1 MSKEADI
8 KVVKIQTCVLK
19 VYIHCDECKRKVK
32 KLLHKI
38 EGVYEIDID
47 AEQGKVTVAGNVD
60 PNTLIKKLQK
70 IKKHAELWPSKGGNP
85 QLNKQLQALQIDNG
99 EGPKGGKPQK
109 GGKDL
114 KGQQQQQQ
122 QQLLQKIK
130 GLKDMKLPQL
140 KDLKLP
146 TKTQKSVKFNLPEDD
161 GDVTDDGFDD
171 YYDDDDMDDGGF
183 DDDDFDMY
191 PNEVKANLKKAAMN
205 QQNPPMGAPKNGK
218 KGGAGDVQVQNKA
231 MVGNTDA
238 KDGNG
243 GKKGGQS
250 QGGGAGVAKSGGKNG
265 GAQDHKNGGNGG
277 TGNNKVATNGTNGGN
292 NSAAS
297 GGKKGGGGGKN
308 DHMGH
313 PMPNN
318 MSHGFHGMNLSG
330 GGANVGQMGN
340 MPMGQM
346 GNIPVQGLPAMNAGG
361 YFQGAGP
368 GFPPGNPYNQQQF
381 IAAMMQQQRQNG
393 MYARPPSY
401 PVPCM
406 PHPSAGESYANLF
419 SDENP
424 NSCMI
429 M

>member
-19 VYIHCDECKRKVK
+19 VYIHCDGCKQKVK
-32 KLLHKI
+32 KLLQKI
-38 EGVYEIDID
+38 EGVYSMNID

-70 IKKHAELWPSKGGNP
+70 NGKHAELWPSKGGNP
-85 QLNKQLQALQIDNG
+85 QLNKQFQAVKIDNG

-114 KGQQQQQQ
+114 KGQQQQ

-146 TKTQKSVKFNLPEDD
+146 TKTKKSVKFNLPEDGD
-161 GDVTDDGFDD
+161 DVTDDGFDD
-171 YYDDDDMDDGGF
+171 DYGDDDIDDDGF
-183 DDDDFDMY
+183 DDDDFGMD
-191 PNEVKANLKKAAMN
+191 PNEVKAHLKKAAMN
-205 QQNPPMGAPKNGK
+205 QQNPPVGAPKNGK

-250 QGGGAGVAKSGGKNG
+250 QGGGAGVAKNGGKNG

-277 TGNNKVATNGTNGGN
+277 TGNNKVATNGTNGGH
-292 NSAAS
+292 NSASS
-297 GGKKGGGGGKN
+297 GGKKGGGAGGGGKN

-318 MSHGFHGMNLSG
+318 MSHEFHGMNLSG

-346 GNIPVQGLPAMNAGG
+346 GNIPVQGLTAMNAGG

-368 GFPPGNPYNQQQF
+368 EFPAGNPYHQQQY
-381 IAAMMQQQRQNG
+381 IAAMIQQQRQNG
-393 MYARPPSY
+393 MYARPP
-401 PVPCM
+401 
-406 PHPSAGESYANLF
+406 PHPPAGESYTNFF
-419 SDENP
+419 SDENA
-424 NSCMI
+424 NGCMI